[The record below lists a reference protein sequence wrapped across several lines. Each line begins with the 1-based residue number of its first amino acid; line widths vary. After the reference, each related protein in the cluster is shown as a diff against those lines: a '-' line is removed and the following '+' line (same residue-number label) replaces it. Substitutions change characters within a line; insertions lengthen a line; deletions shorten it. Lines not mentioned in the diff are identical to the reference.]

1 MAGVF
6 SVVVLCSW
14 LIAGHAL
21 AQNLS
26 GKYTLSEQGTTLTL
40 TLDQDTQGNIKGTL
54 SSTAGTQFRVEGAV
68 QDNVGAGTCVSNQG
82 GSYFEAR
89 PKGNKLLFAL
99 IEAGPNNLPDYSKAR
114 KLTFKKEEGATP
126 GQQGPQ
132 ASTKQPVEQPQAS
145 SAPTSQKA
153 APAAS
158 SADVVSDPNWGYKFS
173 LPKGWKVEKGPDG
186 AILGHDTIAGV
197 IWVFPH
203 SASTLK
209 EVRKQMRAGLDEQD
223 VQLQLTSQL
232 QPLGENAVAGAF
244 SGTYQRQQV
253 KARGI
258 GTFLPKGGGAFIVAM
273 TVPDKFRSD
282 LENAADAVA
291 KSMESVTAQ
300 ESMGAKGAGGEAG
313 PTDSGTTQL
322 MRQMA
327 GVYYSFSSAGPSSS
341 GGTERRVTLCPNGT
355 YYSGSESSYSGGAG
369 TGGAWGSASQKSGRG
384 TWRVKG
390 NVNQGVLTTID
401 SSGKATEY
409 RYQRC
414 GGDCIYIGNTKFA
427 VAGPANCP

>member
-1 MAGVF
+1 M
-6 SVVVLCSW
+6 
-14 LIAGHAL
+14 
-21 AQNLS
+21 
-26 GKYTLSEQGTTLTL
+26 
-40 TLDQDTQGNIKGTL
+40 
-54 SSTAGTQFRVEGAV
+54 
-68 QDNVGAGTCVSNQG
+68 
-82 GSYFEAR
+82 
-89 PKGNKLLFAL
+89 
-99 IEAGPNNLPDYSKAR
+99 
-114 KLTFKKEEGATP
+114 
-126 GQQGPQ
+126 
-132 ASTKQPVEQPQAS
+132 
-145 SAPTSQKA
+145 
-153 APAAS
+153 
-158 SADVVSDPNWGYKFS
+158 VSDPNWGYRFS

-186 AILGHDTIAGV
+186 VILGHDTIAGV

-223 VQLQLTSQL
+223 VRLQLTSQL
-232 QPLGENAVAGAF
+232 QPLGENAVAGTF

-273 TVPDKFRSD
+273 TVPDKFGAD

-300 ESMGAKGAGGEAG
+300 ESGTAGETGGAAG
-313 PTDSGTTQL
+313 PTDSGTKQL
-322 MRQMA
+322 VQQMA

-390 NVNQGVLTTID
+390 NVNQGILTTID

-427 VAGPANCP
+427 VAGQANCP